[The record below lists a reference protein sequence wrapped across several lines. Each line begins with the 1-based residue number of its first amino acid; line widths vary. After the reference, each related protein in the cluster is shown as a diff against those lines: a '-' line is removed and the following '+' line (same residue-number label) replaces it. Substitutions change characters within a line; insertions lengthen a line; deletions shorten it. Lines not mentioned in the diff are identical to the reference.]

1 MSDQLREG
9 HVFVQEGMN
18 WLKEWANKILPGQVT
33 VTGGEPTLN
42 PDLVLW
48 LQLIRDTWPSA
59 HVVIHSNGSDLKHSR
74 IIPALTT
81 IGNCTLVLTCHHHT
95 INVGYALFE
104 KEMINEIQKDGAW
117 QKTHTPVESV
127 ALTMQKQ
134 TAVIKV
140 VTQNVYTRPYHGSG
154 LTMRPWKSKDPT
166 ISHSM
171 CATPKHPV
179 MYKNRLYK
187 CLPIANLRDTLAMH
201 KLDDNAAWWDYLQY
215 KGYGPDDNLEEFFQD
230 LGQPNANICTMCSSQ
245 PVKAQFQHYEIGN
258 VGQKIMI
265 YPNWSRKSKVDATM

>member
-81 IGNCTLVLTCHHHT
+81 IGTDKSVVAVFTL
-95 INVGYALFE
+95 
-104 KEMINEIQKDGAW
+104 
-117 QKTHTPVESV
+117 
-127 ALTMQKQ
+127 
-134 TAVIKV
+134 
-140 VTQNVYTRPYHGSG
+140 
-154 LTMRPWKSKDPT
+154 
-166 ISHSM
+166 
-171 CATPKHPV
+171 
-179 MYKNRLYK
+179 
-187 CLPIANLRDTLAMH
+187 
-201 KLDDNAAWWDYLQY
+201 
-215 KGYGPDDNLEEFFQD
+215 
-230 LGQPNANICTMCSSQ
+230 
-245 PVKAQFQHYEIGN
+245 
-258 VGQKIMI
+258 
-265 YPNWSRKSKVDATM
+265 